1 MLKRALDLIKKETDI
16 EDVKLTLV
24 SEFKNEDV
32 SKILD
37 AIEAAQKMIE
47 LDKLKTQKDQAS
59 KKESEINDIVAKAI
73 EQKLD
78 DTSIDKL
85 ADAVSKKIAP
95 QQKTEFKSFLNE
107 AVKVNDKNSWQQ
119 KMKEMMQA
127 HNQKDF
133 STANEISAA
142 FARESKLFDPELLEM
157 VKTGKLNERQ
167 LKLLRGDATTGSYAV
182 PDEFSDQVFAVAQ
195 RGSAI
200 FDGATKMTMG
210 SDKMYLLGSGDVTF
224 TEVADQSTELTNS
237 DPTLSQGYIDLIDA
251 GAYSLVHNNLISDSN
266 VNILQLISNAY
277 GRGLAKYLKRST
289 AVGNVATT
297 GDKINGIFSTTGI
310 GSIAVLDDG
319 GILCYDDLV
328 NLEGEV
334 DESFLDG
341 CHFEMNRRELNKI
354 RKIKDENGNPILVR
368 PDSTFREYSILGYPV
383 KLNNQMPI
391 TLDSTTGARTG
402 GSTATILFGNPA
414 EVQIGVKG
422 GIVIA
427 MSEHY
432 KFTNRQT
439 TIIGFTRWGQAVMNA
454 SAWARLTGIK

>member
-297 GDKINGIFSTTGI
+297 GDKSTGFFPQ
-310 GSIAVLDDG
+310 LE
-319 GILCYDDLV
+319 LV
-328 NLEGEV
+328 PLQ
-334 DESFLDG
+334 FW
-341 CHFEMNRRELNKI
+341 
-354 RKIKDENGNPILVR
+354 
-368 PDSTFREYSILGYPV
+368 TTAEYCA
-383 KLNNQMPI
+383 M
-391 TLDSTTGARTG
+391 
-402 GSTATILFGNPA
+402 TI
-414 EVQIGVKG
+414 
-422 GIVIA
+422 
-427 MSEHY
+427 
-432 KFTNRQT
+432 
-439 TIIGFTRWGQAVMNA
+439 
-454 SAWARLTGIK
+454 